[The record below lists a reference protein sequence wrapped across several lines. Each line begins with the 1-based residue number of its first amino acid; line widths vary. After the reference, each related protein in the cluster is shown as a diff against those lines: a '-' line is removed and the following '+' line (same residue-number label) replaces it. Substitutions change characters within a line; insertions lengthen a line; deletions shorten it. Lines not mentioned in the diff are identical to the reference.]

1 MAASQ
6 GDRGARLVKGN
17 TRSKARPGKRDK
29 GLCLLC
35 MKSGRK
41 SRLQLF
47 QIGSNEAMYLCSNE
61 TCPYPVS
68 MFDDLHSSVVSR
80 EITELKVTSPQKTT
94 GERPGTTTYF
104 PTSMPLV
111 VPVEVQKIPTMPKED
126 VHFKRNSVGDITED
140 PMNQFKVWMQ
150 SKKLS
155 SRSSS
160 LTQESQN
167 VYKNG
172 DLTEKEYSLAN
183 KRVRTRNSCADAD
196 SKTDTTAQ
204 SRLVSHSNRIPSRS
218 DRSFST
224 HRSIRKID
232 KTLMEAS
239 GVDVDKKFEP
249 FRITPKETLP
259 KPTPEVTDLQSQEI
273 TNHEE
278 DPLVDNGEK
287 AIDSQVFHT
296 PIGNNIHDNNH
307 TENNVPESMPST
319 APIQNNTDLI
329 QMNSLQVPMLSPEQ
343 WQPHTPQPMSMQ
355 NGHVTDPLYHS
366 SMLQPQ
372 YIHNNYNMMS
382 QYDEL
387 LPHTANYHDMTSS
400 VPPSLQSP
408 LSPMPHPSNNY
419 TNEQFY
425 YPEGIYTDYSEQW
438 EDLELTKMLDAI
450 DMPPTEQYDPTLGIL
465 PPGTSQPPDLYDVM
479 GPSAMATPVD
489 MPGAYD
495 RPHPSLPIPINSPLI
510 SPPISSQPLSNNTH
524 HPVSSQITSPLNG
537 LPQMGITDSV
547 YSVDTNNTAN
557 DVTSFNNN
565 PESPM
570 SCYQS
575 PLSQGEYQNLSLVE
589 SAT

>member
-6 GDRGARLVKGN
+6 GDGGAGLVEGK
-17 TRSKARPGKRDK
+17 TRSQARPRKRDK

-80 EITELKVTSPQKTT
+80 EITELKISSPQKTI
-94 GERPGTTTYF
+94 GERPSTTTNF

-126 VHFKRNSVGDITED
+126 VHFKRSSVGDITED
-140 PMNQFKVWMQ
+140 RLNQFKVWMQ
-150 SKKLS
+150 SKKQS
-155 SRSSS
+155 SRSCS
-160 LTQESQN
+160 LTQESRN
-167 VYKNG
+167 VYRNG
-172 DLTEKEYSLAN
+172 DLKEKEYLLAN
-183 KRVRTRNSCADAD
+183 KRVRIRNNYADTD
-196 SKTDTTAQ
+196 FKTDTAAR
-204 SRLVSHSNRIPSRS
+204 SRLASNSNKISSRS
-218 DRSFST
+218 DKNFST
-224 HRSIRKID
+224 SRSIRKID

-239 GVDVDKKFEP
+239 GVDVNKKFEP
-249 FRITPKETLP
+249 FKITPKETLP
-259 KPTPEVTDLQSQEI
+259 EPTPEVTDLSQETI
-273 TNHEE
+273 NHEE
-278 DPLVDNGEK
+278 DPLVDNGENVM
-287 AIDSQVFHT
+287 DSQVFHT
-296 PIGNNIHDNNH
+296 PLENNVHNNH
-307 TENNVPESMPST
+307 TENTVPDNMAST
-319 APIQNNTDLI
+319 GPVQNNTDLM
-329 QMNSLQVPMLSPEQ
+329 QMNSLQIPMLSPEQ

-355 NGHVTDPLYHS
+355 NGHHVTDPLYHS
-366 SMLQPQ
+366 SMLPPQ
-372 YIHNNYNMMS
+372 YIHNNYNMMP
-382 QYDEL
+382 QYNEL
-387 LPHTANYHDMTSS
+387 LPPSANYHDMTGS

-425 YPEGIYTDYSEQW
+425 YPESIYTDYSEQW

-465 PPGTSQPPDLYDVM
+465 PPGTSQPPDIYNVM

-489 MPGAYD
+489 MPGPYD
-495 RPHPSLPIPINSPLI
+495 RPHPSLPMPINSPLI
-510 SPPISSQPLSNNTH
+510 SPQISQPLSNNTH
-524 HPVSSQITSPLNG
+524 NPVSSQMTSPLNG
-537 LPQMGITDSV
+537 IAQMGIADSV
-547 YSVDTNNTAN
+547 YTSNTGD
-557 DVTSFNNN
+557 DVASFNNN

>member
-6 GDRGARLVKGN
+6 GDGGAGLIKGN
-17 TRSKARPGKRDK
+17 TKSQARPRKRDK

-35 MKSGRK
+35 MQSGRK

-47 QIGSNEAMYLCSNE
+47 QIGINEAMYLCSNE

-68 MFDDLHSSVVSR
+68 MSDDLHSSVVSR
-80 EITELKVTSPQKTT
+80 EITELKVSSPKKTT
-94 GERPGTTTYF
+94 GDRPNTTTNY

-126 VHFKRNSVGDITED
+126 VYFKRSSVSETTED
-140 PMNQFKVWMQ
+140 RMNQFKVWMQ
-150 SKKLS
+150 SKKGP

-167 VYKNG
+167 VYRNG
-172 DLTEKEYSLAN
+172 DVKEKGYFLAN
-183 KRVRTRNSCADAD
+183 KRVRIRNNYTDVD
-196 SKTDTTAQ
+196 SKTDTAAR
-204 SRLVSHSNRIPSRS
+204 SRLASHSDRFLSKS
-218 DRSFST
+218 DRNFSLQ
-224 HRSIRKID
+224 RSIRKID

-249 FRITPKETLP
+249 FKITPKETLP
-259 KPTPEVTDLQSQEI
+259 IPAPKVTKLQSQEI

-278 DPLVDNGEK
+278 DPLVDNGEQV
-287 AIDSQVFHT
+287 IDSQVLHT
-296 PIGNNIHDNNH
+296 PIENDMHNNNNNRH
-307 TENNVPESMPST
+307 IENNVSDNMPST
-319 APIQNNTDLI
+319 GPLQNNTDLM
-329 QMNSLQVPMLSPEQ
+329 QMNSLQIPMLSPEQ

-366 SMLQPQ
+366 SILPPQ
-372 YIHNNYNMMS
+372 YIHNNYNMMP
-382 QYDEL
+382 QYNEL
-387 LPHTANYHDMTSS
+387 IPPPTGNYHDMTSS

-419 TNEQFY
+419 NNEFY

-438 EDLELTKMLDAI
+438 EDIELTNMLDAI

-465 PPGTSQPPDLYDVM
+465 PPGTTQPHHIYDVM
-479 GPSAMATPVD
+479 GSSAMATPAD
-489 MPGAYD
+489 MPGPYD
-495 RPHPSLPIPINSPLI
+495 RPHPSLPMPINTPLI
-510 SPPISSQPLSNNTH
+510 SPPISQPLPNNTH
-524 HPVSSQITSPLNG
+524 NPVSSQMTSPQNG
-537 LPQMGITDSV
+537 IAQLGIANSV
-547 YSVDTNNTAN
+547 YSNNTVD

-565 PESPM
+565 PESPV
-570 SCYQS
+570 SCYHS